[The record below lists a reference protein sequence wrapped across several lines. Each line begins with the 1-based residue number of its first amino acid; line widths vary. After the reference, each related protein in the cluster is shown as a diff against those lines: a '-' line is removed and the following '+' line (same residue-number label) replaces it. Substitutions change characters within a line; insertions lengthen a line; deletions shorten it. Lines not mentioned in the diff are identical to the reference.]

1 MNSLIIESLAS
12 SLQVKLSQVEQT
24 LSLLQ
29 SGNTVAFIARYRKEA
44 TQGLD
49 EEMIQSIALR
59 YDYEVQLLKRKEDVI
74 RLIDEQGLMSPDLSL
89 RIMDCE
95 KLSQVEEIYKPYKL
109 KKLTKSALAI
119 AAGLQP
125 LANALKAA
133 GSNASLEEICVPFIK
148 DEIKIGRAHV

>member
-12 SLQVKLSQVEQT
+12 TLQVKTSQVEQT

-74 RLIDEQGLMSPDLSL
+74 RLIDEQGLLSPELSS
-89 RIMDCE
+89 RIMGCE
-95 KLSQVEEIYKPYKL
+95 KLIQVEEIYKPYKL

-125 LANALKAA
+125 LANLLKAA
-133 GSNASLEEICVPFIK
+133 GSNA
-148 DEIKIGRAHV
+148 